1 MTSPDKIHAALVRA
15 TELGEQGVQVAA
27 YVDGELVVDAWIGD
41 ARPGGP
47 PVDGDT
53 LFPVFSVTK
62 AITSTALHVQAE
74 RGYIDYEQPVA
85 TYWPEFAVNGKDR
98 IAVRH
103 VLSHQS
109 GVPQM
114 PVGVT
119 PELLGDWEWMTQSVA
134 NFSPMFE
141 PGTSS
146 AYQSLVFGWIV
157 AELVRRTDPA
167 GRDFGTF
174 VREEICEPLHI
185 SDLWIGLPDSELSR
199 VAHLSSILPRGRV
212 DGETEMS
219 IAAKPDA
226 VAPDAHVHNLSVVQQ
241 ACHPGAGGIMSA
253 RDGARVF
260 AMLAN
265 GGILDGVRLL
275 SEDRVRSFTTPRP
288 NGHLLDQVLLGGNR
302 VAPLIGNAGY
312 WLAGSVFG
320 AGPGVIHHGGA
331 GGSQGFADLDR
342 RLGAIICHNRMFDGV
357 APDSDAHPF
366 RALADA
372 VLEIADHCNER
383 GS

>member
-1 MTSPDKIHAALVRA
+1 MSANKIRDALEQAVERGEHA
-15 TELGEQGVQVAA
+15 VQVAA

-41 ARPGGP
+41 AKPGGP

-53 LFPVFSVTK
+53 LFQVFSVTK

-74 RGYIDYEQPVA
+74 RGYVDYERPVA
-85 TYWPEFAVNGKDR
+85 DYWPEFAVNGKDG
-98 IAVRH
+98 ITVRH

-109 GVPQM
+109 GIPQM

-119 PELLGDWEWMTQSVA
+119 PELLADWEWMTRGVA
-134 NFSPMFE
+134 EFTPMFE
-141 PGTSS
+141 PGSTS
-146 AYQSLVFGWIV
+146 AYQSLVYGWIIGEV
-157 AELVRRTDPA
+157 VRRTDPS
-167 GRDFGTF
+167 GRDFGTY
-174 VREEICEPLHI
+174 VREEICAPLKI
-185 SDLWIGLPDSELSR
+185 DDLWIGLPDSELGR
-199 VAHLSSILPRGRV
+199 VVELTSELAQGRV
-212 DGETEMS
+212 DGETDVS

-226 VAPDAHVHNLSVVQQ
+226 VVPDAHVHNLDVVKK
-241 ACHPGAGGIMSA
+241 ACYPGAGGIMTA
-253 RDGARVF
+253 RAGARVF

-275 SEDRVRSFTTPRP
+275 SEERVRSFTTPRP
-288 NGHLLDQVLLGGNR
+288 NGERLDQVLLGGNR

-320 AGPGVIHHGGA
+320 TGPGVIHHGGA

-342 RLGAIICHNRMFDGV
+342 RLGAVICHNRMFEGF
-357 APDSDAHPF
+357 APNAENHPF

-372 VLEIADHCNER
+372 VLEIADGR
-383 GS
+383 AGSGT